1 MVSGISIT
9 RGSPRQHVWTYVAYQ
24 SEGVQC
30 NMMCDSLYCC
40 IMDQLSITN
49 QIHCCTHSEL
59 AVEAIQ
65 LSDTRH
71 VLVSVHVTGGVV
83 TSAALH
89 ECTYSRY
96 VHHLCVPAAP

>member
-1 MVSGISIT
+1 
-9 RGSPRQHVWTYVAYQ
+9 
-24 SEGVQC
+24 
-30 NMMCDSLYCC
+30 
-40 IMDQLSITN
+40 MDQLSITN

-59 AVEAIQ
+59 AEEAIQ

-89 ECTYSRY
+89 KWMHAHRLSRELHIHTVLHVY
-96 VHHLCVPAAP
+96 VHLMAAGHRAPYGTEVEPLKVRVHMYTK

>member
-1 MVSGISIT
+1 
-9 RGSPRQHVWTYVAYQ
+9 
-24 SEGVQC
+24 
-30 NMMCDSLYCC
+30 
-40 IMDQLSITN
+40 MDQLSITN

-89 ECTYSRY
+89 ACMHIGTHAISVSASPYIPCTEFVTSTIYCYHTVYCSI
-96 VHHLCVPAAP
+96 